1 MSYPR
6 REALRC
12 ARGFDLLYCE
22 APMEDRRFQTNI
34 HAMKPNPSIIVV
46 EDDPWTR
53 LIGVVLDPATS
64 QERRAAFADFMS
76 PDEPDFARWCDTL
89 RARAGGLYPSEVRLV
104 ASQGDLRANLAS
116 ARALVV
122 ESLAVGREE
131 LARAGELKA
140 VHKYGAILRNIDV
153 AACAAAGVKVLGVRR
168 RANIACAEHVFALML
183 TLARRIHRI
192 NGLTS
197 IARLSAANL
206 PYQPFDRRHAPGGN
220 FGRIRGT
227 SSLHGSTIGIIGLG
241 EIGREIAL
249 RATAFG
255 MNVVYFQRTRL
266 PAGEEEALVASYRPL
281 DTLLVES
288 DWVVPQLPAD
298 PSTRHLIDA
307 RRLALMKAGACL
319 INVSRA
325 DVVERDALIAALRSG
340 RLGGFALDP
349 LYEEPGRDDDELL
362 AFDNVILTPHMA
374 GSPRSNGLRDMEDL
388 ITGLA
393 RAMLE

>member
-1 MSYPR
+1 
-6 REALRC
+6 
-12 ARGFDLLYCE
+12 
-22 APMEDRRFQTNI
+22 
-34 HAMKPNPSIIVV
+34 MKSNPPVVVV

-53 LIGVVLDPATS
+53 LIGVVLDPTTS
-64 QERRAAFADFMS
+64 EERRAAFADFMS
-76 PDEPDFARWCDTL
+76 PDEPDFAGWCEDL
-89 RARAGGLYPSEVRLV
+89 RARVPRLYPSEVRLV
-104 ASQGDLRANLAS
+104 ASQANLRGNLPP

-122 ESLAVGREE
+122 ETFAVGREE
-131 LARAGELKA
+131 LGRAPELKV
-140 VHKYGAILRNIDV
+140 VHKYGAVLRNIDV
-153 AACAAAGVKVLGVRR
+153 AACAAAGVKVLGLRR
-168 RANIACAEHVFALML
+168 RANIACAEHAFALML

-192 NGLTS
+192 NGLNS
-197 IARLSAANL
+197 IERLSTANL
-206 PYQPFDRRHAPGGN
+206 PYEPFDRRHVPGGN

-227 SSLHGSTIGIIGLG
+227 RSLHGSTIGIIGLG

-249 RATAFG
+249 RAAAFG

-266 PAGEEEALVASYRPL
+266 PPSEEEAFAASYRPL
-281 DTLLVES
+281 DTLLAHS

-298 PSTRHLIDA
+298 PATRHLIDT
-307 RRLALMKAGACL
+307 RRLALMKPGACL

-325 DVVERDALIAALRSG
+325 DVVDRSALIASLRSG
-340 RLGGFALDP
+340 HLGGFALDP

-393 RAMLE
+393 QAMFE

>member
-1 MSYPR
+1 M
-6 REALRC
+6 
-12 ARGFDLLYCE
+12 
-22 APMEDRRFQTNI
+22 T
-34 HAMKPNPSIIVV
+34 PNPSIVVV

-53 LIGVVLDPATS
+53 LIGVVLDPTTS
-64 QERRAAFADFMS
+64 EERRAAFADFMS
-76 PDEPDFARWCDTL
+76 PDEPDFARWCDAL
-89 RARAGGLYPSEVRLV
+89 RARAGKLYPSEVRLV
-104 ASQGDLRANLAS
+104 ASQTDLRANLAP

-131 LARAGELKA
+131 LTRAPELKA

-153 AACAAAGVKVLGVRR
+153 AACVAAGIKVLGVRR

-183 TLARRIHRI
+183 MLARRTHRI

-197 IARLSAANL
+197 IERLSAANL
-206 PYQPFDRRHAPGGN
+206 PYKPFDRRHVPGGN

-227 SSLHGSTIGIIGLG
+227 RSLNGSTVGIIGLG

-249 RATAFG
+249 RAAAFG

-266 PAGEEEALVASYRPL
+266 PPGEEEALGASYRPL
-281 DTLLVES
+281 DTLLALS

-298 PSTRHLIDA
+298 PATRHLIDA
-307 RRLALMKAGACL
+307 WRLALMKQGACL

-340 RLGGFALDP
+340 HLGGFALDT

-362 AFDNVILTPHMA
+362 AFDNVVLTPHLA
-374 GSPRSNGLRDMEDL
+374 GSPRWNGLRDIEEL

-393 RAMLE
+393 RVLCD